1 MNIELDLLQKKAL
14 EIEREL
20 AELIELIKKLQ
31 EKERNREI
39 KSPVG
44 IIKTSRKGPV
54 QIEDYLKGGY
64 AQFFGREFK
73 I

>member
-1 MNIELDLLQKKAL
+1 MKNELDLLQKKAL
-14 EIEREL
+14 AIKREL

-31 EKERNREI
+31 VEGKNKEI

-44 IIKTSRKGPV
+44 IIKASRTQPV

-64 AQFFGREFK
+64 AYLHR
-73 I
+73 